1 MVTRHGACKLSRT
14 KNRYPPDAWG
24 EGKSPPRDE
33 HPPAMTCS
41 ILGVRRLQFSLPTE
55 CIADFRLAGTFL
67 KNQCLRLH
75 SGAADSEKEKE
86 TEMHRLSGCA
96 FGINLA
102 MNRKGRKEH
111 GEGRGQPS
119 HRHPGPASQRVP
131 RAPAAGSY
139 LVFLSPPLLLRHLQ
153 PRRPCYGASVHRRM
167 FSPAS
172 LTSAPQMP
180 AL

>member
-1 MVTRHGACKLSRT
+1 MVTRNGACKLSRT

-24 EGKSPPRDE
+24 EGKSPPQDE
-33 HPPAMTCS
+33 HPPVMTCS

-75 SGAADSEKEKE
+75 SGAADSED

-111 GEGRGQPS
+111 GEGRGQLS

-131 RAPAAGSY
+131 RGTSGRVLPCLPQPPAPPPTPAA
-139 LVFLSPPLLLRHLQ
+139 LSSFLLRGLLYTAGCFRQH
-153 PRRPCYGASVHRRM
+153 P
-167 FSPAS
+167 
-172 LTSAPQMP
+172 
-180 AL
+180 